1 MCAVGR
7 GRACEAHLCE
17 VVDLSDGGDVV
28 GDEGA
33 HLGLELDV
41 VRLVPRHVLE
51 ELLDLAA
58 HLTRAEGW
66 CERGEVRGGEGRPLD
81 VR

>member
-1 MCAVGR
+1 
-7 GRACEAHLCE
+7 

-58 HLTRAEGW
+58 HL
-66 CERGEVRGGEGRPLD
+66 RGKRGGGGVSGERW
-81 VR
+81 